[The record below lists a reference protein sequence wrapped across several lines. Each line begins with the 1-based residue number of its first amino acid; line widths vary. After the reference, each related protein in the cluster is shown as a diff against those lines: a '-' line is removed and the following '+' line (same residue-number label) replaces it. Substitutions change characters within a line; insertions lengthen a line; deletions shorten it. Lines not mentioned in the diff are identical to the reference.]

1 MSDIL
6 CFACVIKDRS
16 KSHHKNFWGRNQLEL
31 NFDIKKFFEVLT
43 NNTQVI
49 DCSFNLFP
57 ILAQMVYKIRSD
69 LKWVLTILYISYACR
84 CLYM

>member
-1 MSDIL
+1 MLIIML
-6 CFACVIKDRS
+6 HI
-16 KSHHKNFWGRNQLEL
+16 SHTLFCMCRTEVKATIIFFGRNQLEL

-69 LKWVLTILYISYACR
+69 LKWIYISHACR
-84 CLYM
+84 C